1 MELWFYW
8 ADISIF
14 EMEKKLLDE
23 AMIQKMFLDEIYL
36 SKGLWG
42 NCTVCTVCNTLNS
55 KVYSMFYA
63 KYWSAVAMKLS
74 CNRYL

>member
-23 AMIQKMFLDEIYL
+23 AMIQKMFLDKIYL
-36 SKGLWG
+36 SKGL
-42 NCTVCTVCNTLNS
+42 
-55 KVYSMFYA
+55 
-63 KYWSAVAMKLS
+63 
-74 CNRYL
+74 